1 MKRFLIMLIGFIMLA
16 GVASAAPFLV
26 CDAPNTVEQ
35 IKSYIVYRDGVQ
47 VGTSIAEP
55 DGSLKMDLQSI
66 TPGVYTWT
74 AVAVNVWG
82 NAGLPSDP
90 YVSPSGANAP
100 QNIRM
105 EP

>member
-1 MKRFLIMLIGFIMLA
+1 MKRLLITLISFVMLT
-16 GVASAAPFLV
+16 GVVSAAPFLV

-35 IKSYIVYRDGVQ
+35 IRSYIIYRDGVQ

-66 TPGVYTWT
+66 TPGVYAWT

-82 NAGLPSDP
+82 NAGPLSDP
-90 YVSPSGANAP
+90 YVSPSGASAP